1 MNNFKDYKE
10 LLFQATEDTDKTIYQ
25 NFLYMKNSKAQL
37 EPQDLHHPFDLMQI
51 NENSKDMVELKT
63 RWNYTYEQFDNI
75 LVDTYKFNNM
85 LLCKND
91 NGADRIYMVVLYPK
105 SDRVV
110 IIDVTELDYE
120 YDDIVKKKAN
130 SHTISEN
137 IRKRE
142 KTFIPLDIKN
152 KVDEKKNTRTYKYT
166 FPNLMEEYETTF
178 RKCCKG
184 YGIPQEIVDSQMKM
198 FNHNASGKN
207 AYAS

>member
-1 MNNFKDYKE
+1 MNNFNDYKE

-25 NFLYMKNSKAQL
+25 NFLNMKNHKAQL
-37 EPQDLHHPFDLMQI
+37 EPQELTNPFDLIQI

-63 RWNYTYEQFDNI
+63 RYYTYEQFNDI

-85 LLCKND
+85 LLCKKD
-91 NGADRIYMVVLYPK
+91 NGADKIYVAILYPK
-105 SDRVV
+105 SGRVV

-120 YDDIVKKKAN
+120 YDDIVKKMAN

-137 IRKRE
+137 RRKRE

-178 RKCCKG
+178 RKYCKG
-184 YGIPQEIVDSQMKM
+184 YGIPQEIVDSQMKL